1 MQQMKYE
8 KSCGAVV
15 FARIDGK
22 IKYLLVANLEG
33 VWGFPK
39 GHMENGETEI
49 ETALRE
55 VYEETNLKIKLIGD
69 FKTMDEHLIP
79 SKKDTIKQIV
89 YFLGEFDDYE
99 KIVFQ
104 KEELSGVK
112 LVDYEEAIGMF
123 QYESSKRILMKANEF
138 LNKYK

>member
-1 MQQMKYE
+1 MKYE

-15 FARIDGK
+15 FTRLDGK
-22 IKYLLVANLEG
+22 IKYLLIANLEG

-39 GHMENGETEI
+39 GHMENGETEV

-69 FKTMDEHLIP
+69 FKTVDEHLIP

-89 YFLGEFDDYE
+89 YFLGEFDNQE
-99 KIVFQ
+99 KIIIQ
-104 KEELSGVK
+104 EKELSTSC
-112 LVDYEEAIGMF
+112 LVDYAEAIELF
-123 QYESSKRILMKANEF
+123 QYESSKRILHLANEF
-138 LNKYK
+138 IDLHLNK